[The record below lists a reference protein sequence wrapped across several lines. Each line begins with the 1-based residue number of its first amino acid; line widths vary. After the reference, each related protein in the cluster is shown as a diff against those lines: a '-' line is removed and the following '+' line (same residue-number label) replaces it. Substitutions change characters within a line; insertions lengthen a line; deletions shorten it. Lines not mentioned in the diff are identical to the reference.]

1 MNNLSKILS
10 LENVQLDLE
19 VSSKKRA
26 FEQAGLI
33 FENNCGIARSTVS
46 DNLFAR
52 ERLGS
57 TGLGHGVAVPHGRV
71 KGMKSLKS
79 PLAAFVRLAE
89 PIPFESPDGK
99 PVNLLFFLL
108 IPDHV
113 TQQHLEILSEIA
125 EMFSDDAFRTALS
138 TDPDPASV
146 YQRIISWLGWF
157 AGFPGGERLISGDVA
172 SAADQVGHLNTIHP
186 GRIQVFGHQE
196 INYYQRLK
204 SLTRAHVIGELIAGG
219 PPALIIAQGLETPP
233 DILAI
238 CDEKNIPLFSTP
250 LPAAQ
255 VIDFLRVYLSKKL
268 AQRIIMHG
276 VFMDVLGVGVLI
288 TGDSG
293 LGKSELGLELISRSH
308 GLVADDAVE
317 FSRIAPN
324 MIEGRCPPLLQ
335 NLLEVRGLGLLDIK
349 AIFGETAVRRKMR
362 LKLIV
367 HLVRRGAADEEVE
380 RLPFQFPTE
389 DVLGLPIRKV
399 VIPVA
404 AGRNI
409 AVLLEAAVRNT
420 ILQLRGIDTL
430 QEFMERQRQAMSG
443 D

>member
-1 MNNLSKILS
+1 MLQTPLTIQRLYDDNRES
-10 LENVQLDLE
+10 LQ
-19 VSSKKRA
+19 
-26 FEQAGLI
+26 
-33 FENNCGIARSTVS
+33 
-46 DNLFAR
+46 
-52 ERLGS
+52 
-57 TGLGHGVAVPHGRV
+57 
-71 KGMKSLKS
+71 
-79 PLAAFVRLAE
+79 
-89 PIPFESPDGK
+89 
-99 PVNLLFFLL
+99 
-108 IPDHV
+108 
-113 TQQHLEILSEIA
+113 
-125 EMFSDDAFRTALS
+125 
-138 TDPDPASV
+138 
-146 YQRIISWLGWF
+146 LGWF
-157 AGFPGGERLISGDVA
+157 AGFPGGDRQISGDVA

-324 MIEGRCPPLLQ
+324 MIEGRCPALLQ